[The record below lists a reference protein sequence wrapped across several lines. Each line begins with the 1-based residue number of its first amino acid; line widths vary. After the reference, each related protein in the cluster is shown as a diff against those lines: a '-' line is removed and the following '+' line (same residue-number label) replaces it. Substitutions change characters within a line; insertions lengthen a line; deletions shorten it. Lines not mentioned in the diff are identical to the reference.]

1 MSDDVFAHDAGCPG
15 VAHSD
20 AAKRCSDEVN
30 LHLAALGFEAFRKW
44 VAVRLADGGSDK
56 TLYASKRE
64 AIRHQSDEQLCAYVC
79 VPPTQMSV
87 CSAEA
92 FLGFVRKAYT
102 AGFRLT
108 DPDSRTGGPDVI
120 RRLTTRD
127 QTRQAQ
133 ALPAAFRR

>member
-1 MSDDVFAHDAGCPG
+1 MSDEFAHDAGCPG
-15 VAHSD
+15 VKHSD
-20 AAKRCSDEVN
+20 AAKRASDEVN

-56 TLYASKRE
+56 SLYGTKRE

-79 VPPTQMSV
+79 VPPTRMSV

-92 FLGFVRKAYT
+92 FLGFTRKAYN

-108 DPDSRTGGPDVI
+108 DPDSTTGGPDVI
-120 RRLTTRD
+120 RRLTTKD
-127 QTRQAQ
+127 QAAQAS